1 MSYVN
6 QGDVN
11 YRRREN
17 ETLLEWNLRVRQ
29 EYQAE
34 QNKAAVDK
42 KIAEA
47 EAIAKR
53 IPMPSSTDPSLN
65 TFTSP
70 RAPGK
75 IDGETIAIMGAAA
88 LLAIYAIRG

>member
-6 QGDVN
+6 QGDVD
-11 YRRREN
+11 YRRGEN

-29 EYQAE
+29 EYQAA

-53 IPMPSSTDPSLN
+53 IPMPSSMDPSLN
-65 TFTSP
+65 TFIPSRP
-70 RAPGK
+70 PNK
-75 IDGETIAIMGAAA
+75 IDNETIIIMGAA
-88 LLAIYAIRG
+88 LLLTIYATRG